1 MSRAKLATIIST
13 VLWLLSIAL
22 AFLIHAGQPLIWL
35 PDFLLLA
42 GFVPL
47 LWLWRIPVLTLLF
60 GISNFAIGA
69 FILLLASFEPGT
81 FPKESLPM
89 LDHLTTMH
97 CWQAWM
103 AVGIVTSLWG
113 LVTLVMQ
120 IVSWLKKK
128 RELSAK

>member
-1 MSRAKLATIIST
+1 MTRAKLATIIST
-13 VLWLLSIAL
+13 VLWLVSIAL
-22 AFLIHAGQPLIWL
+22 AFLIHAGEPLIWL

-47 LWLWRIPVLTLLF
+47 LWLWRIPILTLLF
-60 GISNFAIGA
+60 GLSNFAIGA

-89 LDHLTTMH
+89 LNHLTTMH
-97 CWQAWM
+97 SWQAWM
-103 AVGIVTSLWG
+103 AVGLVTSIWG

-120 IVSWLKKK
+120 IVRWVGSRSK
-128 RELSAK
+128 RSKD